1 MISNESRTVRGK
13 IYKNASAELRDKG
26 YISPINV
33 LVQMDRLTV
42 KQVEGWRFKRINYLE
57 GAINLNL
64 AKLKHFLQ
72 GFKKYAK
79 EHHLKPSVTVY
90 KSWGKGAKKT
100 LRFSKTGNPNL
111 EKSCLTHYVK
121 QSDKE

>member
-13 IYKNASAELRDKG
+13 IYINASAELRDKG

-90 KSWGKGAKKT
+90 KSWGKGAKKHCDF
-100 LRFSKTGNPNL
+100 RRQEIPVWKNL
-111 EKSCLTHYVK
+111 V
-121 QSDKE
+121 